1 MKNFKNSITLYLLV
15 FAVPFLTQSCSINPI
30 KEINYSNLSIESS
43 QKLLKEIKELGP
55 SLLMNVDSYN
65 ILLNELEKYKDKGI
79 VINSLDG
86 ITIEANRNYLKMLGY
101 TSEEIKSITYQ
112 ELTPSKWHAMENAL
126 FRKVMETGYS
136 GVYEKEYIRKDG
148 TVFPIRIQSWLIMDE
163 NHKASRLFGIVQD
176 MSSHKKQEGKM
187 KQKLVLV
194 PGIAGNEYLWKFQI
208 KHLSDIADIVVPDIS
223 NCNSREEW
231 VEAILNCTEGK
242 FALAGVSMGGWACFK
257 VAAEHPERVTK
268 LALIGTWARHLPEV
282 EKEQDKILERIKNG
296 HFDEFKQEY
305 LDYVSTNLDSSK
317 DEFIK
322 LVKEG
327 MEFVDEQVFINHLE
341 SYLDDFNSEKFLNQ
355 IKCPT
360 LVIAA
365 KNDPIF
371 SVEEHEHITKSIKD
385 AKIAIIDDAGH
396 HIMFEQPQALSTLL
410 RYWLMYF

>member
-1 MKNFKNSITLYLLV
+1 MKIKKGDFVMKNFKNSITLYLLV

-112 ELTPSKWHAMENAL
+112 ELTPSKWHAMENDL

-231 VEAILNCTEGK
+231 VEAILNCTEDK

-282 EKEQDKILERIKNG
+282 KKEQYKILERIKNG

-322 LVKEG
+322 RKLSVNPVSTG
-327 MEFVDEQVFINHLE
+327 SINNFI
-341 SYLDDFNSEKFLNQ
+341 
-355 IKCPT
+355 
-360 LVIAA
+360 
-365 KNDPIF
+365 
-371 SVEEHEHITKSIKD
+371 
-385 AKIAIIDDAGH
+385 
-396 HIMFEQPQALSTLL
+396 
-410 RYWLMYF
+410 